1 MTFSIDNVKKL
12 RDLTSA
18 GVMDCRRAL
27 DASQGD
33 MKKAEALLKKWGVEN
48 SVKKQGRETK
58 SGLIDS
64 YIHLGGRVGV
74 LVELCCE
81 TDFVAK
87 TPDFKKLVHEISLQ
101 VASMKPKSVDALL
114 KQEYI
119 RDPKITVEELIKQT
133 IGVLGE
139 NITLTRFERME
150 LGEK

>member
-1 MTFSIDNVKKL
+1 MTITIDDVKKL

-27 DASQGD
+27 EETRGD
-33 MKKAEALLKKWGVEN
+33 MKKAEAVLKKWGVEN
-48 SVKKQGRETK
+48 SVKKQGRDTN

-64 YIHLGGRVGV
+64 YIHLGGKVGV
-74 LVELCCE
+74 LVELRCE

-87 TPDFKKLVHEISLQ
+87 TDDFKKLVHEISLQ
-101 VASMKPKSVDALL
+101 VASMKPKNVEDLL

-119 RDPKITVEELIKQT
+119 RDPKITIEELIKQT
-133 IGVLGE
+133 IGILGE
-139 NITLTRFERME
+139 NITLTRFERLV

>member
-1 MTFSIDNVKKL
+1 MTLSIDNIKKL
-12 RDLTSA
+12 RDKTSA

-27 DASQGD
+27 EETKGD
-33 MKKAEALLKKWGVEN
+33 MKKSEAILKKWGVEN
-48 SVKKQGRETK
+48 SVKKQGRDTN

-64 YIHLGGRVGV
+64 YIHLGGKVGV
-74 LVELCCE
+74 LVELRCE

-87 TPDFKKLVHEISLQ
+87 TDDFKKLVHEISLQ

-119 RDPKITVEELIKQT
+119 RDPKIRIEELIKQT
-133 IGVLGE
+133 IGILGE

>member
-1 MTFSIDNVKKL
+1 MTVTIDDIKKL
-12 RDLTSA
+12 RDQTSA

-27 DASQGD
+27 EETKGD
-33 MKKAEALLKKWGVEN
+33 MKKAEAILKKWGVEN
-48 SVKKQGRETK
+48 SIKKQGRDTN

-64 YIHLGGRVGV
+64 YIHLGGKVGV
-74 LVELCCE
+74 LVELRCE

-87 TPDFKKLVHEISLQ
+87 TDAFKKLVHEISLQ

-119 RDPKITVEELIKQT
+119 RDPKITIEELIKQT
-133 IGVLGE
+133 IGILGE

>member
-1 MTFSIDNVKKL
+1 MTITVNNVKKL

-27 DASQGD
+27 EETKGD
-33 MKKAEALLKKWGVEN
+33 MKKAEAILKKWGVEN
-48 SVKKQGRETK
+48 SVKKQGRDTN

-64 YIHLGGRVGV
+64 YIHLGGKVGV
-74 LVELCCE
+74 LVELRCE

-87 TPDFKKLVHEISLQ
+87 TDDFKKLVHEISLQ

-119 RDPKITVEELIKQT
+119 RDPKITIEELIKQT
-133 IGVLGE
+133 IGILGE

>member
-1 MTFSIDNVKKL
+1 MTISVDLIKKL
-12 RDLTSA
+12 RDSTSA

-27 DASQGD
+27 EETKGD
-33 MKKAEALLKKWGVEN
+33 MEKAGVLLKKWGVEN
-48 SVKKQGRETK
+48 SVKKQGRDTN

-64 YIHLGGRVGV
+64 YIHLGGKVGV
-74 LVELCCE
+74 LVELRCE

-87 TPDFKKLVHEISLQ
+87 TDDFKKLIHEISLQ
-101 VASMKPKSVDALL
+101 VVSMKPKNVEDLL

-133 IGVLGE
+133 IGILGE

>member
-1 MTFSIDNVKKL
+1 MTIIIDDVKKL

-33 MKKAEALLKKWGVEN
+33 MKKAEVLLKKWGVEN
-48 SVKKQGRETK
+48 SVKKLGRETK

-87 TPDFKKLVHEISLQ
+87 TDDFKKLVHEISLQ

-139 NITLTRFERME
+139 NIILTRFERME

>member
-1 MTFSIDNVKKL
+1 MISIDNIRKL

-27 DASQGD
+27 EDAQGD

-48 SVKKQGRETK
+48 SVKKIGRETK

-64 YIHLGGRVGV
+64 YIHLGGKIGV
-74 LVELCCE
+74 LVELRCE

-87 TPDFKKLVHEISLQ
+87 TDDFKKLVHEISLQ
-101 VASMKPKSVDALL
+101 VASMKPQSIDVLL

-119 RDPKITVEELIKQT
+119 RDPKITIEELIKQT
-133 IGVLGE
+133 ISILGE
-139 NITLTRFERME
+139 NISLTRFERME
-150 LGEK
+150 LGEN